1 MNYKLTTLLL
11 LTITLTPLYGNG
23 LLFQVSK
30 EAKTQ
35 SGFIKQ
41 DVVQM
46 AAQDPNLQSFV
57 FALQAT
63 GLDHTL
69 RGPGP
74 YTIFAP
80 NNEAFKKFG
89 MTKFSN
95 LSPENKAH
103 LKEILLYH
111 IVPGKMMSTD
121 LETAT
126 VPTANGRDLKI
137 QVSGSEI
144 RVNGAHV
151 VEDDIDGS
159 NGVIHVINE
168 VLIP

>member
-1 MNYKLTTLLL
+1 MKTKLIIIALLAL
-11 LTITLTPLYGNG
+11 APLFGND

-30 EAKTQ
+30 EANNH
-35 SGFIKQ
+35 SGLIKQ

-57 FALQAT
+57 LALQAT

-89 MTKFSN
+89 TTKFTN
-95 LSPENKAH
+95 LTPENKEH

-111 IVPGKMMSTD
+111 IVPGKLLTSD
-121 LETAT
+121 LQTAV

-144 RVNGAHV
+144 RVNTARV
-151 VEDDIDGS
+151 IENDIDGS
-159 NGVIHVINE
+159 NGVIQVINE
-168 VLIP
+168 VLTP